1 MNEERVQFDKI
12 TETKTYMVGVLRF
25 DKEHTEILLPTDP
38 ILLEEIADL
47 FHNLADQR
55 ARR

>member
-25 DKEHTEILLPTDP
+25 DKEQGTS
-38 ILLEEIADL
+38 AYK
-47 FHNLADQR
+47 
-55 ARR
+55 